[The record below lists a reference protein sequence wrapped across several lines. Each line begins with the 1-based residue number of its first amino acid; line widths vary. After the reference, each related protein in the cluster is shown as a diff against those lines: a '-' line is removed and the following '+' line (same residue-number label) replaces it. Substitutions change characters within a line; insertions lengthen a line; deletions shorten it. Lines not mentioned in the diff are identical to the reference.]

1 VQKKREKGR
10 EREGGGREGGS
21 REEEE
26 QSDKNDSSESNYIPL
41 GANEGA
47 KVQAARDPDF
57 HFSDSRSHAI

>member
-1 VQKKREKGR
+1 VQKKRER
-10 EREGGGREGGS
+10 EKERDRGREGES

-26 QSDKNDSSESNYIPL
+26 QSDKNDSSESKYISH